1 MPATFTASDWLRRAA
16 EIWTEAGAA
25 DNLHTKRLKIMLA
38 QGCERIAH
46 HIAAPM
52 EAELISKANAGR
64 PKPPPRERVLRGLVA
79 LLMTPFL
86 LLTVLLIGCWLKAS
100 GELPVHRRMVFASGA
115 INPCVMPALRRL
127 PESRSA
133 PLIDTAQFLN
143 SITPSAT

>member
-38 QGCERIAH
+38 EGCERITH
-46 HIAAPM
+46 HVAAQM
-52 EAELISKANAGR
+52 KAELMPEAKAGR

-86 LLTVLLIGCWLKAS
+86 LLTVLLIGC
-100 GELPVHRRMVFASGA
+100 
-115 INPCVMPALRRL
+115 
-127 PESRSA
+127 
-133 PLIDTAQFLN
+133 
-143 SITPSAT
+143 

>member
-1 MPATFTASDWLRRAA
+1 MP
-16 EIWTEAGAA
+16 EA
-25 DNLHTKRLKIMLA
+25 K
-38 QGCERIAH
+38 
-46 HIAAPM
+46 
-52 EAELISKANAGR
+52 AGR

-100 GELPVHRRMVFASGA
+100 SGELPVHRRMVFASGA

-127 PESRSA
+127 AESRSA
-133 PLIDTAQFLN
+133 PLIDTVQFLN